1 MMSRELELIVC
12 CVGVFVSFSLFAVM
26 QEDVYEAQG
35 ENGGERFSMTFFAL
49 VFERT
54 VNALCALLAIF
65 VFGGSGYKLPLKEIF
80 HSGRRRC

>member
-49 VFERT
+49 VFERA

-65 VFGGSGYKLPLKEIF
+65 VFGGEWV
-80 HSGRRRC
+80 